1 MPLRPIRFSSAVSSA
16 YRATPSVYSLP
27 TRGSRAS
34 RTISTI
40 LHPPRTSSA
49 SPSLQRHAS
58 SAHPASTP
66 YEMLNTPPP
75 VPVPVEGKKVKESF
89 YMRELPTDKL
99 VGYESPEGKEL
110 FKAALMEGGLEA
122 FFPLSQQFLT
132 QNEPAFCGLGTLC
145 MILNA
150 LKIDP
155 AATWRKPWRWFTQEM
170 LDCCRPLDW
179 VKENGITL
187 AEFTCLA
194 KCNGLDATTRF
205 ADETSFA
212 EFERAVRACTFSTGQ
227 LMAVSYSRASL
238 GQTGSGHFSPVGGY
252 TSKNGVSFILGTDQ
266 HIILGPVT
274 TRHGFKSTPRFLY
287 ITSARDTCSS
297 LSPRFERHQANLAT
311 PLYPLAKLCETA
323 SSYHELI
330 TALAAILRSPSGL
343 PTVSS
348 RYESSHHNILTSLS
362 KSPSFDT
369 TTCSEAHTEYRQ
381 GVASL
386 RRYFRENSVL
396 YKELELD
403 ELWKTEITVFI
414 LALLAVGDVRRRLGA
429 AVREEVERRLQG
441 DYEDERIAREVEGVR
456 RQMES
461 LVELGDVECRR
472 EGGCCGGKGTC
483 G

>member
-1 MPLRPIRFSSAVSSA
+1 
-16 YRATPSVYSLP
+16 
-27 TRGSRAS
+27 
-34 RTISTI
+34 
-40 LHPPRTSSA
+40 
-49 SPSLQRHAS
+49 
-58 SAHPASTP
+58 
-66 YEMLNTPPP
+66 MLNTPPP

-194 KCNGLDATTRF
+194 KCNGLDASTRF

-227 LMAVSYSRASL
+227 LMAVSYSRATL

-252 TSKNGVSFILGTDQ
+252 TSKNGGMVLILDVARFKYPSYWVPISTLYSALLPPDAVSNQPRGYSILRRPET
-266 HIILGPVT
+266 PVPPSLLVLNAT
-274 TRHGFKSTPRFLY
+274 KPTWPLLY
-287 ITSARDTCSS
+287 
-297 LSPRFERHQANLAT
+297 T
-311 PLYPLAKLCETA
+311 PLSKLCETA
-323 SSYHELI
+323 SSYHEL
-330 TALAAILRSPSGL
+330 TSALGAILRSPSGL

-348 RYESSHHNILTSLS
+348 RYEGSHHSILTSLS

-429 AVREEVERRLQG
+429 GVREEVERRLQG
-441 DYEDERIAREVEGVR
+441 DYEDERIGREVEGVR